1 MTTTP
6 KEKVYLVWLHD
17 DVLEVCSSYES
28 AIKVVAR
35 TQGRFGGEW
44 KRIENRWCHAAEE
57 LRAGRQRVS
66 RLEIQMREVTP

>member
-44 KRIENRWCHAAEE
+44 NRVVNRWYHQTP
-57 LRAGRQRVS
+57 GRHLGPSVS
-66 RLEIQMREVTP
+66 RLEIKMHEVTP